1 MHAGLLEAVGPL
13 IIVLLGLAAWSDLA
27 IRTIP
32 DWICIALAF
41 AGLLIR
47 GSVGL
52 DALAV
57 SIGLAAVLFLAL
69 ATLHAHGALGGGDV
83 KLAAAL
89 VLGLPLSGAYRFLTV
104 TVLAGGVLGLL
115 YLALRQLPAPLPCP
129 AGASR
134 LRRVW
139 TAERWRIRRK
149 GSLPYGIAIACG
161 GVAALLSGIGG

>member
-1 MHAGLLEAVGPL
+1 MHVGLLDTAGPL
-13 IIVLLGLAAWSDLA
+13 IVVLLGLAAWSDLA

-32 DWICIALAF
+32 DWICVALAL

-47 GSVGL
+47 GSAGAHALAISVGL
-52 DALAV
+52 A
-57 SIGLAAVLFLAL
+57 GVLFLAL
-69 ATLHAHGALGGGDV
+69 VFVHAYGGLGGGDV

-89 VLGLPLSGAYRFLTV
+89 VLGLPASGAYRFLMV

-129 AGASR
+129 SGASR

-149 GSLPYGIAIACG
+149 GSLPYTN
-161 GVAALLSGIGG
+161 